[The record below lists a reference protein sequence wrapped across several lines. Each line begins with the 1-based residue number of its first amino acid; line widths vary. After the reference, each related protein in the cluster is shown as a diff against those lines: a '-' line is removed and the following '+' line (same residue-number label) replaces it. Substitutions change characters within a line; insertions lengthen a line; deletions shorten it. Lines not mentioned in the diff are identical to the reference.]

1 MGDTFITDN
10 TEEGKKEDEMKATE
24 EQDDRLQ
31 TSNGS
36 STAANGIRRPLDL
49 SLSCSLQTNG
59 RTSRKRKQ
67 LDVLQDHDKTK
78 STAHEARTR
87 LPTTS
92 CFHGL
97 GTVSSHYGNLLAS
110 AEFSNGADR
119 SHLAE
124 MSTKRFEGDLLTK
137 RLFQIDVRA
146 IRQLIAS
153 YRDAATLLIRTADE
167 LELKLKL
174 FIYTHGRY
182 EE

>member
-1 MGDTFITDN
+1 
-10 TEEGKKEDEMKATE
+10 MK
-24 EQDDRLQ
+24 
-31 TSNGS
+31 NGS

-110 AEFSNGADR
+110 AEFSNGSNCSTNPYIAGTGFNLSLLSGADR

-167 LELKLKL
+167 LELFASTK
-174 FIYTHGRY
+174 H
-182 EE
+182 